1 MIFRDFVRLIIE
13 KAPFTTKYQEIWT
26 EEVFIIDA
34 IVYGIPNTYK
44 IKYHDN
50 GPIKETFYEQ
60 ELQLIEEPKTYHIE
74 KLIKKIY

>member
-1 MIFRDFVRLIIE
+1 M
-13 KAPFTTKYQEIWT
+13 
-26 EEVFIIDA
+26 FIIDA